1 MLIGAP
7 VSSCAVVDQRCLPQ
21 VVVADDVR
29 EGNTK
34 RPPANERHQQQNQ
47 QKANTNKRVWNE
59 LRAIMC
65 FLCWVDLVGR
75 DDVWLPATKSFQKKK
90 KRAKK
95 AQASKARRRHANNSK
110 KAERSLVTA
119 SGAWLGSRSSKPT
132 KSERVGFCD
141 VHVAFGLGPQARNR
155 KRKKKERS
163 KTERKRGTKRTKR
176 TKKAC
181 ALIVTLC
188 FACLREPLTLFAQKN
203 ATFSSGIQ

>member
-90 KRAKK
+90 KKSQK
-95 AQASKARRRHANNSK
+95 GTSKQSK
-110 KAERSLVTA
+110 KKTCKQFQKGRAQ
-119 SGAWLGSRSSKPT
+119 LGYCLWGV
-132 KSERVGFCD
+132 VGFKI
-141 VHVAFGLGPQARNR
+141 V
-155 KRKKKERS
+155 
-163 KTERKRGTKRTKR
+163 KTN
-176 TKKAC
+176 
-181 ALIVTLC
+181 
-188 FACLREPLTLFAQKN
+188 QK
-203 ATFSSGIQ
+203 